1 MQITTVLG
9 LFIGIGGILLG
20 NVMEGGHFSSLFQ
33 LTAAIIVFGGTLG
46 ATMISNR
53 VEDLSLA
60 LQNLR
65 SVFSGTEGA
74 ERSRIAAELIKTA
87 QLVRRESILAIEPL
101 LTRMPDPFM
110 RSVYRF
116 VIDGVDPV
124 VLRGIFE
131 EEILVNERRKMA
143 AAKVWSDAGGFAPT
157 VGIIGAV
164 LGLISVM
171 ANITDTSML
180 GQGIAVAFVATI
192 YGVGSANLIFIPIS
206 NKLKTL
212 IRYRSETE
220 IMILEGAI
228 GVGSG
233 LNPYLVE
240 QKVRAFGAVTAEVRG
255 V

>member
-1 MQITTVLG
+1 MQVTTVLG

-20 NVMEGGHFSSLFQ
+20 NLLEGGHFGSLLQ

-46 ATMISNR
+46 ATMLSNR
-53 VEDLSLA
+53 VEDLRLA
-60 LQNLR
+60 LHYLR
-65 SVFSGTEGA
+65 LVFGGTEA
-74 ERSRIAAELIKTA
+74 QERTMIAAELVKTA
-87 QLVRRESILAIEPL
+87 QLARRESILALEPL
-101 LTRMPDPFM
+101 LAKMPDPFM

-116 VIDGVDPV
+116 LIDGVDHE
-124 VLRGIFE
+124 VLRGIFT

-171 ANITDTSML
+171 ANITDTSLL

-206 NKLKTL
+206 NKLKAL
-212 IRYRSETE
+212 IRFRSETE
-220 IMILEGAI
+220 AMILEGALGI
-228 GVGSG
+228 STG

-240 QKVRAFGAVTAEVRG
+240 QKVRAFSAEVQG
-255 V
+255 A